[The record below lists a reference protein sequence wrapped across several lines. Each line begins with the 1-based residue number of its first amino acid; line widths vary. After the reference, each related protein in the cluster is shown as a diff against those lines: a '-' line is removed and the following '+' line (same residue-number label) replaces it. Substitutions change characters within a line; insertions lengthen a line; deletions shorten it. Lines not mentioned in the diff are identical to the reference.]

1 MEEVTGSPEENS
13 EWILMQM
20 VVHIDIVHF
29 AQYFMLLEY
38 RKTPAKITLVLLF
51 MLTFETIVLT

>member
-1 MEEVTGSPEENS
+1 MEEDTGSPEENS

-29 AQYFMLLEY
+29 ALYFKLLEY

-51 MLTFETIVLT
+51 MLTFQTIVLT